1 MKVAAHFTRKE
12 VHQILCIGDA
22 LDVCRSLPSRSCHC
36 CVTSPPYF
44 RLRDY
49 SVPGQLG
56 LEETPDKYVSRLVE
70 VFREIRRILRDDGT
84 LWIVLGDGFA
94 DNTGHWHARLNE
106 WSRGNLG
113 HGGSKYDAI
122 LHPSRTIPPGLKPK
136 DLLGIPWRVAL
147 ALQED
152 GWTLRA
158 DIIWH
163 KPNALPESVRDRPVH
178 AYEYIILL
186 SKSKHYYF
194 DYQQFVN
201 PSNHQASDAFDN
213 PHSTIKKAERWTT
226 DKASTQSAPHAGP
239 LIKPETKSI
248 HHAKRTLR
256 LIHFHT
262 GLSRCAYRRISTS
275 TCQTLYFRWL
285 P

>member
-1 MKVAAHFTRKE
+1 MSAVPFRHDLVIAA
-12 VHQILCIGDA
+12 
-22 LDVCRSLPSRSCHC
+22 LPR
-36 CVTSPPYF
+36 PPYF

-106 WSRGNLG
+106 WSRENLG

-136 DLLGIPWRVAL
+136 DLLSIPWRVTL

-178 AYEYIILL
+178 AYEYIFLL

-194 DYQQFVN
+194 DYRAIREPLKPSSLRRLRQPTFDNQKGGEMDYRQGVN
-201 PSNHQASDAFDN
+201 P
-213 PHSTIKKAERWTT
+213 IR
-226 DKASTQSAPHAGP
+226 SA
-239 LIKPETKSI
+239 
-248 HHAKRTLR
+248 
-256 LIHFHT
+256 
-262 GLSRCAYRRISTS
+262 RRAID
-275 TCQTLYFRWL
+275 
-285 P
+285 